1 MPSFD
6 VVSEVDKQELK
17 NAVDQTNKEVSTR
30 FDFKGSD
37 ARVEQKDFV
46 LTVFADDDF
55 KLDQVKDVLNAKLT
69 KRAIDIRTVEAGTIE
84 KVSGGKVK
92 QEVTIKVGVATEL
105 AKKIIRLLKDSKL
118 KVQGAI
124 QGETVRITGA
134 KRDILQEAIALLRKE
149 ITEQPLQFNNFRD

>member
-17 NAVDQTNKEVSTR
+17 NAIDQTNKEVGTR

-37 ARVEQKDFV
+37 ARVEQKDYV
-46 LTVFADDDF
+46 LTVYADDDF
-55 KLDQVKDVLNAKLT
+55 KLDQVKDVLNNKLV
-69 KRAIDIRTVEAGTIE
+69 KRGIDIRTVDVGTIE

-92 QEVTIKVGVATEL
+92 QVVTIKVGVETEL
-105 AKKIIRLLKDSKL
+105 AKKIVRLLKDSKL

-124 QGETVRITGA
+124 QGETVRISGA
-134 KRDILQEAIALLRKE
+134 KRDVLQDAIALLRRD
-149 ITEQPLQFNNFRD
+149 ITELPLQFNNFRD